1 MKPVRESNP
10 IPELNPIPML
20 NRRALELFESCGRS
34 GDRYRV
40 VRHTVAAATVLD
52 FGTGTPGS
60 LAAGRCLA
68 RLCLGDAAEV
78 DLLPADRARFVSP
91 DAVVV
96 RTDDPVRACLGGQ
109 YAGWPVKHDDY
120 FAMGSGPMRMAR
132 GREPMLD
139 ELSLRESAAD
149 VVGVLESETLPTD
162 GVIETVAG
170 DCGVAPD
177 RVHLAVAPSTSIA
190 GSFQVVARSIET
202 ALHKLHAVGFPVAAV
217 LSATGFAPLP
227 PPAKPGDTIGGIGRT
242 NDAVLYGG
250 QVTLWVDAEDDAIAD
265 VAERVPSRD
274 SADHGRPF
282 AEVFRDYDYDFYRVD
297 PLLFSPAV
305 VTIHNLRSGRSW
317 TAGEIETDVLR
328 RSFLT

>member
-1 MKPVRESNP
+1 
-10 IPELNPIPML
+10 ML
-20 NRRALELFESCGRS
+20 NHQALELFESCGRA
-34 GDRYRV
+34 GDRSRI

-52 FGTGTPGS
+52 FGAFTPGS
-60 LAAGRCLA
+60 LLAGRLLA
-68 RLCLGDAAEV
+68 RLCLGDGAEV
-78 DLLPADRARFVSP
+78 DLHPADRVRSVSGN
-91 DAVVV
+91 AVVV
-96 RTDDPVRACLGGQ
+96 RTDDPLRACLGAQ

-132 GREPMLD
+132 GREPMLE
-139 ELSLRESAAD
+139 ELSLAESAGD
-149 VVGVLESETLPTD
+149 VVGVLESEALPTD
-162 GVIETVAG
+162 GVIEAVAG
-170 DCGVAPD
+170 DCGVPPD

-217 LSATGFAPLP
+217 VSATGTAPLP
-227 PPAKPGDTIGGIGRT
+227 PPTKPGDTIGGIGRT

-250 QVTLWVDAEDDAIAD
+250 EVTLWVDAEDDAIAD
-265 VAERVPSRD
+265 VAERVPSGH

-282 AEVFRDYDYDFYRVD
+282 AEVFAEYGYDFYRVD

-305 VTIHNLRSGRSW
+305 VTMHNLRSGRSW

-328 RSFLT
+328 RSFLS